1 MLHTR
6 TSRRYAKVFFNLARE
21 TGRVDDIRRDLIGL
35 QNLLRQSPDLS
46 SFLTN
51 YLVPAELRIEA
62 LRSLF
67 EEKLNDL
74 TYRFLMVLEEQK
86 RLKQLA
92 PITDFFNELYD
103 QEQGMLKAKIT
114 SARPLTDEQLAA
126 LRRKLEGRFKK
137 QVTVEPK
144 VNPALLGGFT
154 VQVGD
159 VIYNSSTVHQLEVFK
174 QMLITA

>member
-1 MLHTR
+1 VL
-6 TSRRYAKVFFNLARE
+6 FNLARE
-21 TGRVDDIRRDLIGL
+21 KGRMDDIRRDLIGL
-35 QNLLRQSPDLS
+35 RDLTRQSPDLS
-46 SFLTN
+46 AFLTN
-51 YLVPAELRIEA
+51 YLVPAERRSEA

-67 EEKLNDL
+67 EGKLNDL

-92 PITDFFNELYD
+92 PITNFFNELYD
-103 QEQGMLKAKIT
+103 QERGVLKARIA

-137 QVTVEPK
+137 QVAVESK

-159 VIYNSSTVHQLEVFK
+159 VIYNLSTERQLQVFK
-174 QMLITA
+174 QRLITA

>member
-6 TSRRYAKVFFNLARE
+6 TSRRYAKVLFNLARE
-21 TGRVDDIRRDLIGL
+21 TGRVDNIRRDLIGL
-35 QNLLRQSPDLS
+35 QDLLRQSTDLS
-46 SFLTN
+46 AFLAN
-51 YLVPAELRIEA
+51 YLIPEERRIEM

-67 EEKLNDL
+67 EGKLNDL
-74 TYRFLMVLEEQK
+74 TYRFLMVIEEQK

-103 QEQGMLKAKIT
+103 QEQGVLKAKIT
-114 SARPLTDEQLAA
+114 SARPLTDVQLAA

-137 QVTVEPK
+137 QVAVELK

-174 QMLITA
+174 QKLITA

>member
-6 TSRRYAKVFFNLARE
+6 ISRRYAKVLFNLARE
-21 TGRVDDIRRDLIGL
+21 TGRTDGIRRDLIGL
-35 QNLLRQSPDLS
+35 RDLMRQSPDLS
-46 SFLTN
+46 AFLTN
-51 YLVPAELRIEA
+51 YLVPAERRLEA
-62 LRSLF
+62 LSSLF
-67 EEKLNDL
+67 KGRLIDL

-103 QEQGMLKAKIT
+103 RERGILKARIT
-114 SARPLTDEQLAA
+114 SARPLTNEQLAA

-137 QVTVEPK
+137 QVAVEPK

-159 VIYNSSTVHQLEVFK
+159 VIYNSSTERQLQIFEQK
-174 QMLITA
+174 LITA

>member
-6 TSRRYAKVFFNLARE
+6 TSRRYAKVLFNLARE

-35 QNLLRQSPDLS
+35 RDLMRQSPDLS
-46 SFLTN
+46 AFLTN
-51 YLVPAELRIEA
+51 YLVPAEQRIEA

-67 EEKLNDL
+67 EGKLNDL
-74 TYRFLMVLEEQK
+74 TYRFLMLLEEQK

-103 QEQGMLKAKIT
+103 QERGVLKAKIT

-137 QVTVEPK
+137 QVAMEPK
-144 VNPALLGGFT
+144 VQSRPARRFHGSGRRCDL
-154 VQVGD
+154 
-159 VIYNSSTVHQLEVFK
+159 QLEHGAPTRS
-174 QMLITA
+174 L